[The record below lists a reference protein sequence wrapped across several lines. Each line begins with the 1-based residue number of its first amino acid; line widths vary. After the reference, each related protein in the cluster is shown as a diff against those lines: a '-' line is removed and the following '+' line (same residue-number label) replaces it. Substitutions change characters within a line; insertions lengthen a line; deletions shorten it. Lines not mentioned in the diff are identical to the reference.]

1 MFNSSVIR
9 RCGVFNRGPLFFR
22 GRSGYVVHPDDD
34 MRNDES
40 RSNWVTSICFD
51 VFNSDAQ
58 LGPLLSL
65 TAKDTLFFF
74 LSICVR

>member
-9 RCGVFNRGPLFFR
+9 RCGVFNGGPLFFR
-22 GRSGYVVHPDDD
+22 GRPGYVVHPDDD

-51 VFNSDAQ
+51 VFNSDAH
-58 LGPLLSL
+58 LDPLLSL
-65 TAKDTLFFF
+65 TAKDTLFFIN
-74 LSICVR
+74 LC